1 MQLWQA
7 DLELGPQI
15 RNEKLRIQAVARAP
29 CRRLDE
35 PPRAIDRDLDP
46 VMFLENDAPERIV
59 GVSVPNGGRVVA
71 SCT

>member
-1 MQLWQA
+1 
-7 DLELGPQI
+7 
-15 RNEKLRIQAVARAP
+15 
-29 CRRLDE
+29 
-35 PPRAIDRDLDP
+35 